1 MRTLRQRAVLAPLTS
16 GRARAYG
23 QASAR
28 LRQHPLPYPP
38 IAFHD
43 YNGYTCEVREVYCAS
58 CDLFIGHAFED
69 GVDKGEMSTQTRGGA
84 TESYPSRCVLCQKN
98 AMEVRGRNKS
108 ERTNG
113 SSNASFA
120 VWRSEEIILAL
131 CRLVFIFL
139 RNDAIAVNR
148 AIPNSNCHAAT
159 RRVKRKNIA
168 HAFSFTTFIV
178 IYIY

>member
-1 MRTLRQRAVLAPLTS
+1 MTWSLLGMSSEKFISIIMREVLTLAHVAATCCTALVTS

-38 IAFHD
+38 IAFTIIM
-43 YNGYTCEVREVYCAS
+43 GTRAKFGKSTARRVTCLLATHSRTAS
-58 CDLFIGHAFED
+58 I
-69 GVDKGEMSTQTRGGA
+69 KEMSTQTRGGA

-131 CRLVFIFL
+131 CRLVFIFCAMTPSL
-139 RNDAIAVNR
+139 
-148 AIPNSNCHAAT
+148 
-159 RRVKRKNIA
+159 
-168 HAFSFTTFIV
+168 
-178 IYIY
+178 